1 MERDMT
7 ENRIID
13 SEAVITGIVKD
24 AMSRTDNPR
33 LKQIMALLVDHAHAF
48 IREANLT
55 DAELEMGL
63 DFIGRIGQANSD
75 DHNEVILA
83 SDVLGISTLVA
94 YRNNPRDQGQSANAL
109 LGPFWREGSPDCQCG
124 DNIARSE
131 TPGVATFVKGIV
143 RGVNGEAIKDAMV
156 DIWQASPVGLYENQD
171 PNQDSMNLRGR
182 FRTDAQGKYHFR
194 TVRPAGYPVPTH
206 GPIGELLRA
215 QNRNPYRPAHIHFM
229 VSAPGH
235 RTLITQVFA
244 DDSEHL
250 HSDVVFGVT
259 KPLIGHLQYHERGE
273 GGAAAMAEYTNAPD
287 ASLDAYFTLEYDFVL
302 DEGVR
307 SFPRPPIK

>member
-1 MERDMT
+1 MT

-13 SEAVITGIVKD
+13 CEAVITEVVKA
-24 AMSRTDNPR
+24 AMSRTGDPR
-33 LKQIMALLVDHAHAF
+33 LKQVMALLVEHAHAF
-48 IREANLT
+48 VREANLT
-55 DAELEMGL
+55 DAELEAGL

-94 YRNNPRDQGQSANAL
+94 YRNNPREQGQSANAL
-109 LGPFWREGSPDCQCG
+109 LGPFWRDGSPECRCG

-131 TPGVATFVKGIV
+131 TPGLATFVQGQV
-143 RGVNGEAIKDAMV
+143 RDVSGAKIAGATV
-156 DIWQASPVGLYENQD
+156 DVWQASPVGLYENQD
-171 PNQDSMNLRGR
+171 PHQDSMNLRGR
-182 FRTDAQGKYHFR
+182 FRTDVEGKYHFR

-229 VSAPGH
+229 VSAPGYK
-235 RTLITQVFA
+235 TLITQVFA
-244 DDSEHL
+244 DNAERL

-259 KPLIGHLQYHERGE
+259 QPLIGHLEHHKTP
-273 GGAAAMAEYTNAPD
+273 MPEYPD
-287 ASLDAYFTLEYDFVL
+287 APAEYFTLAYDFVL
-302 DEGVR
+302 DRGER
-307 SFPRPPIK
+307 TFPRPPIK

>member
-1 MERDMT
+1 MK
-7 ENRIID
+7 ENKIID
-13 SEAVITGIVKD
+13 SEAVITGIVKE
-24 AMSRTDNPR
+24 AMSRTGNPR
-33 LKQIMALLVDHAHAF
+33 LKQVMELLVEHAHAF

-55 DAELEMGL
+55 DAELEAGL

-94 YRNNPRDQGQSANAL
+94 YRNNPQDQGQSAAAL
-109 LGPFWREGSPDCQCG
+109 LGPFWRDGSPDCKCG

-131 TPGVATFVKGIV
+131 TPGIATFVKGVV
-143 RGVNGEAIKDAMV
+143 RNIAGVPMENVTV

-171 PNQDSMNLRGR
+171 PNQANMNLRGK

-229 VSAPGH
+229 VSAPGYK
-235 RTLITQVFA
+235 TLITQVFA

-250 HSDVVFGVT
+250 YSDVVFGVT
-259 KPLIGHLQYHERGE
+259 KPLIGHLQFHEHHDQPTP
-273 GGAAAMAEYTNAPD
+273 EYPD
-287 ASLDAYFTLEYDFVL
+287 APPLDGYFTLTYDFVL
-302 DEGVR
+302 EEGE
-307 SFPRPPIK
+307 STFPRPPIK

>member
-1 MERDMT
+1 MT
-7 ENRIID
+7 ENKIID
-13 SEAVITGIVKD
+13 SEAVITGIVKE

-33 LKQIMALLVDHAHAF
+33 LKQVMALLVEHAHAF

-55 DAELEMGL
+55 DAELETGL

-94 YRNNPRDQGQSANAL
+94 YRNNPQDQGQSAAAL
-109 LGPFWREGSPDCQCG
+109 LGPFWRDGSPECQCG
-124 DNIARSE
+124 DNIARSG
-131 TPGVATFVKGIV
+131 TPGVATFVKGVV
-143 RGVNGEAIKDAMV
+143 RNTSGVAMENVVV

-171 PNQDSMNLRGR
+171 PEQDNMNLRGR

-229 VSAPGH
+229 VSTPGYK
-235 RTLITQVFA
+235 TLITQVFA

-250 HSDVVFGVT
+250 YSDVVFGVT
-259 KPLIGHLQYHERGE
+259 KPLIGHLEYH
-273 GGAAAMAEYTNAPD
+273 AAPTPEYPNVP
-287 ASLDAYFTLEYDFVL
+287 DAYFTLTYDFVM
-302 DEGVR
+302 DEGE
-307 SFPRPPIK
+307 STFPKPPIK